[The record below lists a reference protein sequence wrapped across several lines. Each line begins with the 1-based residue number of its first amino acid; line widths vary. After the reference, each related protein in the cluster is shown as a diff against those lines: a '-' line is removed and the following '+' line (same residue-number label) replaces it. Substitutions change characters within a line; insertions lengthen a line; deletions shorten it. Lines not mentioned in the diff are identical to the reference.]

1 MVRLSL
7 SLIAS
12 TIVAVAL
19 PLVSASAQKPQ
30 VKEYG
35 GPLYVG
41 TDFKGGHYEPPVFG
55 PRDRRAQSS
64 SPTAAPQAKKPVRAA
79 RAYAKASPP
88 VTAVAAAAPV
98 VDTKAVEAANAATL
112 GAGSPVAPQA
122 AASETNPTITS
133 PMVTAAAAPVATA
146 PEATVKTDGAFAP
159 TAAKADEPTPAAS
172 TPTIATPAASTA
184 TPSTSARSPATTALI
199 ETSSLRQSAAA
210 VAAAEPASGANDKA
224 GEFCSRYMPTIGQ
237 TISVVCR

>member
-12 TIVAVAL
+12 TIAAVAL

-41 TDFKGGHYEPPVFG
+41 TDFKGGHYEPPVYG
-55 PRDRRAQSS
+55 PRDRRAQSAPS
-64 SPTAAPQAKKPVRAA
+64 TVAPQAKKPVRAA
-79 RAYAKASPP
+79 RAYVKAPP
-88 VTAVAAAAPV
+88 VTAVAAAEPV
-98 VDTKAVEAANAATL
+98 VDTKDVEAANAATL

-122 AASETNPTITS
+122 AAAETNPTITS

-184 TPSTSARSPATTALI
+184 KPSTSARSPATTALI

-210 VAAAEPASGANDKA
+210 LAAAEPAAGANDKA

>member
-1 MVRLSL
+1 MFRNSL
-7 SLIAS
+7 SLIATS
-12 TIVAVAL
+12 IAVVSL
-19 PLVSASAQKPQ
+19 PFASAFAQKPQ

-41 TDFKGGHYEPPVFG
+41 TDFKGGHYEPPVYG
-55 PRDRRAQSS
+55 PRDRRAQSAPS
-64 SPTAAPQAKKPVRAA
+64 TVAPQAKKPVRAA
-79 RAYAKASPP
+79 RAYAKASP
-88 VTAVAAAAPV
+88 VTAVAATEPV
-98 VDTKAVEAANAATL
+98 LDAKDVEAANATTL

-122 AASETNPTITS
+122 AAAETNPTITS
-133 PMVTAAAAPVATA
+133 PMVTAAAAPVPTP

-199 ETSSLRQSAAA
+199 ETSSLRQSATAIVAGQPAA
-210 VAAAEPASGANDKA
+210 DAADKA